1 MGRAPVLLAL
11 AVGDGVEEVVP
22 EAALS
27 LLSIQ
32 HELQGL
38 ALVGP
43 QLHSQALHI
52 HHVSSTWHHAGQ
64 AYNQLAACFMS
75 ELAQRT

>member
-32 HELQGL
+32 HEVQGL
-38 ALVGP
+38 ALVWP
-43 QLHSQALHI
+43 QLHSQTLHV
-52 HHVSSTWHHAGQ
+52 HHVSCRTGMHHVS
-64 AYNQLAACFMS
+64 C
-75 ELAQRT
+75 RTGMHHVS

>member
-1 MGRAPVLLAL
+1 MAL

-32 HELQGL
+32 HEVQGL
-38 ALVGP
+38 ALVWP
-43 QLHSQALHI
+43 QLHSQTLHV
-52 HHVSSTWHHAGQ
+52 HHVSCRTGMHHV
-64 AYNQLAACFMS
+64 S
-75 ELAQRT
+75 

>member
-1 MGRAPVLLAL
+1 VGGAPVLFPL
-11 AVGDGVEEVVP
+11 AVGDWEEEVVP

-38 ALVGP
+38 ALVWP
-43 QLHSQALHI
+43 QLHSQALHM
-52 HHVSSTWHHAGQ
+52 HHVSCT
-64 AYNQLAACFMS
+64 
-75 ELAQRT
+75 